1 MGMTLNDFEAKALQ
15 VLLSQRFLS
24 LPLFEEEE
32 LSEYHIADYVG
43 EMNLEDFI
51 RQYAE
56 VITEQFEFDYET
68 RLKADLV
75 AMLTEIQLEI
85 EEQMPMIDICDYAID
100 SCVSRHEV
108 VGIIQDKIDKLKEQ
122 ADGME
127 QQEKML

>member
-1 MGMTLNDFEAKALQ
+1 MKMTLNDFEAKALQ

-32 LSEYHIADYVG
+32 LSEYHIADNQG

-56 VITEQFEFDYET
+56 VITEQFEADYEK

-75 AMLTEIQLEI
+75 AML
-85 EEQMPMIDICDYAID
+85 EE
-100 SCVSRHEV
+100 
-108 VGIIQDKIDKLKEQ
+108 LKEQ
-122 ADGME
+122 LREMHEDFFETEHFDEAYGVSDSMDVIQQKINSLKEDKDGE
-127 QQEKML
+127 NNY

>member
-32 LSEYHIADYVG
+32 LSEYHIADNQG

-56 VITEQFEFDYET
+56 VIMEQFKADYEN
-68 RLKADLV
+68 RLKADMV

-85 EEQMPMIDICDYAID
+85 EEMD
-100 SCVSRHEV
+100 SGCGWEGYRPTAQVI
-108 VGIIQDKIDKLKEQ
+108 GLIQQKINLLKET
-122 ADGME
+122 D
-127 QQEKML
+127 

>member
-32 LSEYHIADYVG
+32 LSEYHIADNQG

-56 VITEQFEFDYET
+56 VITEQFKADYEN

-75 AMLTEIQLEI
+75 AMLEELDLTIDEISI
-85 EEQMPMIDICDYAID
+85 
-100 SCVSRHEV
+100 VTRHGVTGTVMTAQGMRKKIKEN
-108 VGIIQDKIDKLKEQ
+108 IQHKINALKEPSN
-122 ADGME
+122 DD
-127 QQEKML
+127 

>member
-24 LPLFEEEE
+24 IPLFEEEE
-32 LSEYHIADYVG
+32 LSEYHIADNQG

-56 VITEQFEFDYET
+56 VITEQFKFDYET
-68 RLKADLV
+68 RLKADKV

-85 EEQMPMIDICDYAID
+85 EEKKFLESSCSFMDKTEEKNYAVYTDDI
-100 SCVSRHEV
+100 SK
-108 VGIIQDKIDKLKEQ
+108 IIQQKIDALK
-122 ADGME
+122 G
-127 QQEKML
+127 K

>member
-32 LSEYHIADYVG
+32 LSEYHIADNQG

-56 VITEQFEFDYET
+56 VITEQFKSDYEN
-68 RLKADLV
+68 RLKADMMAIFKEL
-75 AMLTEIQLEI
+75 QLEI
-85 EEQMPMIDICDYAID
+85 EELEKPHCHNASHADG
-100 SCVSRHEV
+100 CVSKWKVEGV
-108 VGIIQDKIDKLKEQ
+108 IQQKINSLKE
-122 ADGME
+122 
-127 QQEKML
+127 